1 MKGSTGKARLGKAGL
16 ALATAALLGVCWAGR
31 VAAQSKTGPITPPSK
46 TPPQQAPPAQQTQA
60 PAQQGEQKPPQ
71 YAVQVNTR
79 AVDLYVVVTDDNGN
93 PIPGLKQQNFRVFA
107 DNKPQTITNFAPVD
121 APITIVM
128 LMEYSNVY
136 YGWMSYTGAYW
147 AYDFLNMLKPQDWV
161 ALVTYDLRP
170 HIAVDFTRNKSAV
183 KDAIQGL
190 GFPGFSE
197 SDMFDALLF
206 TLDRLEN
213 VKGKKAILLVASG
226 LNTFSSHNL
235 DQVLNRL
242 KETTV
247 TIFSVGVDQPLY
259 LWADSQGT
267 MGSLQRLD
275 FLQGENELSSFSRMT
290 GGEAWF
296 PRFDG
301 ELPGIFQEVAA
312 SLRAQYS
319 MAFTPTLPNDGKYHK
334 VKVELVGA
342 DGKPLVILDQRQKKV
357 KYEVHSRQGY
367 MAPKPEQAAN
377 QR

>member
-1 MKGSTGKARLGKAGL
+1 MGKPKFSNV
-16 ALATAALLGVCWAGR
+16 ALAVAVVALLGACLVAG
-31 VAAQSKTGPITPPSK
+31 VTAQQKAGPITPPSK
-46 TPPQQAPPAQQTQA
+46 TQPQQAPPPGQTAA
-60 PAQQGEQKPPQ
+60 PAQQEEQKPPQ
-71 YAVQVNTR
+71 YALKIQR
-79 AVDLYVVVTDDNGN
+79 QAVDVYVVVTDDNGN
-93 PIPGLKQQNFRVFA
+93 PIPGLKQQNFRIFA
-107 DNKPQTITNFAPVD
+107 DNKPQTITNFAPLD

-170 HIAVDFTRNKSAV
+170 RIVVDFTRNKMAV
-183 KDAIQGL
+183 KDAIQSL

-197 SDMFDALLF
+197 ADMFDALLF

-213 VKGKKAILLVASG
+213 VQGKKAVLLVASG

-247 TIFSVGVDQPLY
+247 TIFAVGVDQPLY
-259 LWADSQGT
+259 LWADSAGM
-267 MGSLQRLD
+267 MGSIQRLD
-275 FLQGENELSSFSRMT
+275 FLQGENELSSFARMT
-290 GGEAWF
+290 GGQAWF

-301 ELPGIFQEVAA
+301 QLPGIFQEVAA

-334 VKVELVGA
+334 IKVQLVGA

-357 KYEVHSRQGY
+357 KYEVHARQGY

-377 QR
+377 QP